1 MAPERLDHTMSCRIA
16 LTAVALIVLA
26 VPYAG
31 AAGPPSAF
39 PLADGNRWILSDV
52 EGGGRATVSVRR
64 QPTGLVLQGLP
75 GTDSLR
81 VRAAGRTIEAWDPV
95 NRRWEQLLRL
105 GAPAGTKYVVD
116 LGGEPLWRSL
126 RVTVASRKAVVH
138 DARGKTLRNCVKL
151 TFRAPKQVADA
162 GLEELTFAPGVGLVR
177 SVEMTIAGPRERVLA
192 SLRLRP

>member
-1 MAPERLDHTMSCRIA
+1 MSCRLA
-16 LTAVALIVLA
+16 LTAVALTLVT
-26 VPYAG
+26 VQYAG

-52 EGGGRATVSVRR
+52 ESGGRATVSVARE
-64 QPTGLVLQGLP
+64 PTGLVLHGLP
-75 GTDSLR
+75 GTDGLR
-81 VRAAGRTIEAWDPV
+81 VRSAGRTIEAWDPV

-105 GAPAGTKYVVD
+105 GAPAGTSYVVS

-126 RVTVASRKAVVH
+126 RVTVASREAVVH
-138 DARGKTLRNCVKL
+138 DARGKTLRNCVRL
-151 TFRAPKQVADA
+151 TFRALKPVADA
-162 GLEELTFAPGVGLVR
+162 GLEELTFAPGIGLVR